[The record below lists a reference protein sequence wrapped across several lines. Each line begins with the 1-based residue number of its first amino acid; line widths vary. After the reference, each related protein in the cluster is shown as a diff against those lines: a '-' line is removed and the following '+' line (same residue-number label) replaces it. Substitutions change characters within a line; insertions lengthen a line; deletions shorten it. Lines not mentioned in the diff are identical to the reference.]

1 MKELSVLLYCH
12 AAQHSASG
20 KQSGFPSDFLALC
33 NKLLNNVASGPHYS
47 FQTFSAS
54 MAHWK
59 DGERRHKIIG
69 MREVLLACFDYL
81 LRRGEAERKTTNQGI
96 GRYLTSVS
104 IFCWS
109 IFLTQITSC
118 SPIIVLVFEQWNCRK
133 LRCSGVALLYLNSL
147 GGKTGLFAIFL
158 RVRYYYLAVS
168 SHSNTTFLW
177 LLNAWC

>member
-1 MKELSVLLYCH
+1 MSLSKQMLSS
-12 AAQHSASG
+12 HSHFSAG
-20 KQSGFPSDFLALC
+20 KQIHLFQEQHIRQVNLACVTAGPACLQHKYSCAGTLEDPSGCLSSLC
-33 NKLLNNVASGPHYS
+33 LTA
-47 FQTFSAS
+47 
-54 MAHWK
+54 
-59 DGERRHKIIG
+59 
-69 MREVLLACFDYL
+69 EVLLACFDYL

-104 IFCWS
+104 IFCLS

-147 GGKTGLFAIFL
+147 GGKTDLFAIFL